1 MGGSGNQR
9 PKYGFGPGVQKES
22 QMADDKTFVGGQD
35 RARVEY
41 EVAAF
46 ARRHGMSPD
55 EVIEMIERIGND
67 RDALER
73 EAAKLRRH

>member
-1 MGGSGNQR
+1 MSDN
-9 PKYGFGPGVQKES
+9 KS
-22 QMADDKTFVGGQD
+22 FVGGRD
-35 RARVEY
+35 RARVAAEEDY

-46 ARRHGMSPD
+46 ARRHGMTPD
-55 EVIEMIERIGND
+55 EVREMVDRIGND

>member
-1 MGGSGNQR
+1 MSDN
-9 PKYGFGPGVQKES
+9 KN
-22 QMADDKTFVGGQD
+22 FVGGQD
-35 RARVEY
+35 RVRVAGEEEY

-46 ARRHGMSPD
+46 ARRHGMTPQ
-55 EVIEMIERIGND
+55 EVRDMIERIGND